1 MTGTYLAILFYLFF
15 VQVCLAQQNFFNVP
29 NSEITTKGHSFFQE
43 QINTNP
49 STFSLNSTYDY
60 GVAEEWEIGA
70 NLLGANID
78 RQVGQLTH
86 NYQVNAGPL
95 TPSLLLNT
103 QKGFSLTEHIHL
115 GLGAQGGSS
124 LELRRDQHL
133 PYYTYGNFEYTAHN
147 SEFLFVVGAFH
158 ANKAYQGAGK
168 GWLQIGLEFPLID
181 EKLHFVGDY
190 INGNSSISQGVVGL
204 CYFPF
209 PYYSIS
215 AGHQFPSPHAPTG
228 HSTVV
233 EFTFLPHGTLH
244 QGKR

>member
-1 MTGTYLAILFYLFF
+1 MVVLFF
-15 VQVCLAQQNFFNVP
+15 LSLIQLSFGQQNFFNVP

-43 QINTNP
+43 QINTNS

-60 GVAEEWEIGA
+60 GLAEEWEVGA

-78 RQVGQLTH
+78 RQLGELIH
-86 NYQVNAGPL
+86 NNDMNGGPL

-103 QKGFSLTEHIHL
+103 QKGVSLTEHLHL

-124 LELRRDQHL
+124 LEFRRNQHL
-133 PYYTYGNFEYTAHN
+133 PYYTYGNLEYKAYN
-147 SEFLFVVGAFH
+147 SEFLFVVGVFH
-158 ANKAYQGAGK
+158 ANRAYQGAGQ
-168 GWLQIGLEFPLID
+168 GWLQLGIEFPIIE

-190 INGNSSISQGVVGL
+190 INGNTSISEGVIGL

-209 PYYSIS
+209 QYYSIS
-215 AGHQFPSPHAPTG
+215 LGHQFPSPHAPTG